1 MHNHESE
8 KMEDLGRTS
17 YIEESD
23 ARERKRC
30 ARDGVHRA
38 GHLPRT
44 YEMALCEIL
53 DVSGGENIIA
63 KAQGKTNLK
72 QGAYLHQPMAYS
84 LTSTSHMH
92 TPRQWEWRSKSTKFQ
107 IHSTSQ
113 ILL

>member
-1 MHNHESE
+1 M
-8 KMEDLGRTS
+8 
-17 YIEESD
+17 EESD

-44 YEMALCEIL
+44 YEMALRAIL
-53 DVSGGENIIA
+53 DVSGGKNIIA
-63 KAQGKTNLK
+63 KAQGKTKLK
-72 QGAYLHQPMAYS
+72 HEAYLHQPMAYS

-92 TPRQWEWRSKSTKFQ
+92 TPGQWEWPSKSTKFL
-107 IHSTSQ
+107 IHSASQ

>member
-1 MHNHESE
+1 
-8 KMEDLGRTS
+8 MEDLRRTS
-17 YIEESD
+17 YIEDSE

-30 ARDGVHRA
+30 SRD
-38 GHLPRT
+38 T
-44 YEMALCEIL
+44 YEMAFREIL

-72 QGAYLHQPMAYS
+72 HGAYLHQPMAYS

-92 TPRQWEWRSKSTKFQ
+92 TPGQWEWRSKSTKFQ

>member
-1 MHNHESE
+1 
-8 KMEDLGRTS
+8 MEDLRRTS

-30 ARDGVHRA
+30 TRDGVHRA

-44 YEMALCEIL
+44 YEMALREIL

-72 QGAYLHQPMAYS
+72 HGAYLHQPMAYS

-92 TPRQWEWRSKSTKFQ
+92 TPGQWEWPSKSTKFQ
-107 IHSTSQ
+107 IHSASQ

>member
-8 KMEDLGRTS
+8 KMEDLRRTS

-44 YEMALCEIL
+44 YEMALREIF
-53 DVSGGENIIA
+53 DVSGGADIIA

-72 QGAYLHQPMAYS
+72 HGAHLHQPMAYG
-84 LTSTSHMH
+84 
-92 TPRQWEWRSKSTKFQ
+92 
-107 IHSTSQ
+107 
-113 ILL
+113 

>member
-1 MHNHESE
+1 MD
-8 KMEDLGRTS
+8 DLRRTS

-30 ARDGVHRA
+30 TRDGVHRA

-44 YEMALCEIL
+44 YEMALREIF

-63 KAQGKTNLK
+63 KAQAGKTNLK
-72 QGAYLHQPMAYS
+72 HGAYLHKPMAYS
-84 LTSTSHMH
+84 LTSTSHMR
-92 TPRQWEWRSKSTKFQ
+92 TLGQWEKRSKSTKFQ